1 MEISAAL
8 FAAKRLEL
16 SLTNESP
23 TKSYN
28 KVRREK
34 TMADVAA
41 SLSEATEK
49 MNKAVEV
56 AKDDFGAI
64 RTGRAHPGMFNKI
77 MVDYYG
83 TFTALSQLASVQ
95 IPENRLA
102 LVSPFDKGAMASIE
116 KAIRDSDLGVNPAS
130 DGSIIRVALPQ
141 LTEERRKDYIKV
153 AKTKAEDSKISMRN
167 IRRAAK
173 EAMEKAE
180 KDGEIS
186 KDDLSRGEK
195 ELEKITSD
203 HVAKIDE
210 LLKHKEAELL
220 EV

>member
-1 MEISAAL
+1 
-8 FAAKRLEL
+8 
-16 SLTNESP
+16 
-23 TKSYN
+23 
-28 KVRREK
+28 
-34 TMADVAA
+34 MADVATT
-41 SLSEATEK
+41 LQEATDK

-64 RTGRAHPGMFNKI
+64 RTGRAHPAMFNKI

-83 TFTALSQLASVQ
+83 TFTAL
-95 IPENRLA
+95 
-102 LVSPFDKGAMASIE
+102 
-116 KAIRDSDLGVNPAS
+116 
-130 DGSIIRVALPQ
+130 IRVNFPQ

-167 IRRAAK
+167 IRRTAK

-180 KDGEIS
+180 KDGDIS

-195 ELEKITSD
+195 ELEKITSE
-203 HVAKIDE
+203 HVLKIDE

>member
-1 MEISAAL
+1 
-8 FAAKRLEL
+8 
-16 SLTNESP
+16 
-23 TKSYN
+23 
-28 KVRREK
+28 
-34 TMADVAA
+34 MADVASA
-41 SLSEATEK
+41 LAEATEK

-56 AKDDFGAI
+56 AKEDFGSI
-64 RTGRAHPGMFNKI
+64 RTGRAHPAMFNKI

-83 TFTALSQLASVQ
+83 TFTALSQLATIQ

-102 LVSPFDKGAMASIE
+102 IISPFDKGAMASVE
-116 KAIRDSDLGVNPAS
+116 KALRDSDLGVNPAS
-130 DGSIIRVALPQ
+130 DGAVIRVSLPQ
-141 LTEERRKDYIKV
+141 LTEERRKEYIKL
-153 AKTKAEDSKISMRN
+153 AKTKAEDSKVSMRN

-173 EAMEKAE
+173 ESMEKAE

-195 ELEKITSD
+195 ELEKITGD
-203 HVAKIDE
+203 HTSKIDE

>member
-1 MEISAAL
+1 MEILAEQ
-8 FAAKRLEL
+8 FAVKRLEL
-16 SLTNESP
+16 SSP
-23 TKSYN
+23 
-28 KVRREK
+28 RRGLLK
-34 TMADVAA
+34 RGKKMADVTSA
-41 SLSEATEK
+41 LHEATEK

-64 RTGRAHPGMFNKI
+64 RTGRAHPAMFNKI

-83 TFTALSQLASVQ
+83 TFTSLSQLATIQV
-95 IPENRLA
+95 PESRMA
-102 LVSPFDKGAMASIE
+102 IVSPFDKGAMASIE
-116 KAIRDSDLGVNPAS
+116 KAIRESDLGVNPAS
-130 DGSIIRVALPQ
+130 DGAVIRVNFPQ

-167 IRRAAK
+167 IRRTAK
-173 EAMEKAE
+173 ELMEKLE
-180 KDGEIS
+180 KDGDIG

>member
-1 MEISAAL
+1 
-8 FAAKRLEL
+8 
-16 SLTNESP
+16 
-23 TKSYN
+23 
-28 KVRREK
+28 
-34 TMADVAA
+34 MADVAGA
-41 SLSEATEK
+41 LKEATEK
-49 MNKAVEV
+49 MAKAVEV

-83 TFTALSQLASVQ
+83 TYTALSQLASIQ

-102 LVSPFDKGAMASIE
+102 IVSPFDKGAMSSVE

-130 DGSIIRVALPQ
+130 DGSVIRVALPQ

-153 AKTKAEDSKISMRN
+153 AKTKAEDSKVSMRN

-180 KDGEIS
+180 KDGDIS

-195 ELEKITSD
+195 ELEKITAD